1 MSNSSTVFTKS
12 VLKTKKKSK
21 IKLLF
26 RVLRRVIKNNPKMFL
41 FCGLLAIIT
50 AIINYN
56 IGLNL
61 REAFVKGVSENE
73 NVFNA
78 KIFKFQFNFL
88 G

>member
-1 MSNSSTVFTKS
+1 MSNSSTIFTKS